1 LPHQED
7 VLNSR
12 IANIAELIADE
23 AADLEKEKHNVAETS
38 IKNRERIQE
47 LSSKLGE
54 LRKQVRPES
63 ARRESRDELGR
74 TPREEMEIDVD
85 REAGVQIRG
94 DEGDVEVEY

>member
-1 LPHQED
+1 M
-7 VLNSR
+7 
-12 IANIAELIADE
+12 
-23 AADLEKEKHNVAETS
+23 AETS

-47 LSSKLGE
+47 LSSKLGD

-63 ARRESRDELGR
+63 GRRESRDELGR
-74 TPREEMEIDVD
+74 TPREEMEVDVD

>member
-74 TPREEMEIDVD
+74 TPS
-85 REAGVQIRG
+85 EAGVQIRG